1 METRE
6 AEGAGAG
13 PGRRPRAGWWAGPAA
28 SRGVGGAVGGCPP
41 AARTAAAAA
50 SRPVPR
56 SQLESQPPR
65 PSPRAARVSCGS
77 VPPAHG
83 LQPRRSRPPSL
94 PGRPGSSSSG
104 PTQPVKMVDREQLVQ
119 KARLAEQAERYDD
132 MAAAMKNVSFPSPPL
147 PLRLAPAPSRTRA
160 FTGSARG
167 LVARRRLQF
176 WMPLRGPG
184 RVPRTLRT
192 RCVTRPLPERPPG
205 PAARP
210 PRPSPRARV
219 GAGSFRGWARELGL
233 RPPRLRVGLG
243 T

>member
-1 METRE
+1 ML
-6 AEGAGAG
+6 
-13 PGRRPRAGWWAGPAA
+13 PAA
-28 SRGVGGAVGGCPP
+28 SAGRQAS
-41 AARTAAAAA
+41 ARA
-50 SRPVPR
+50 RR
-56 SQLESQPPR
+56 RPPR
-65 PSPRAARVSCGS
+65 RPERTRGRASGAGS
-77 VPPAHG
+77 EAG
-83 LQPRRSRPPSL
+83 LSDM
-94 PGRPGSSSSG
+94 G
-104 PTQPVKMVDREQLVQ
+104 DREQLLQ
-119 KARLAEQAERYDD
+119 RARLAEQAERYDD